1 MESSLKVLKELRK
14 QRKMTQAELAK
25 IMNVSQG
32 TIAYWEN
39 GDREPSYADLK
50 RLADIFRVST
60 DYLLG
65 RDDVVQRSSLSK
77 EQEKLLNDFKDLNKP
92 NQQIILTT
100 ITAFLTQ
107 QAAKVFGNV
116 ITNNNNG
123 SGSFISNSG
132 DTYNLGA

>member
-1 MESSLKVLKELRK
+1 MESSLKVLKELRRQRNMNQK
-14 QRKMTQAELAK
+14 QLAGL
-25 IMNVSQG
+25 MNVAPN
-32 TIAYWEN
+32 TISTWEK
-39 GDREPSYADLK
+39 GKREPNCADLK
-50 RLADIFRVST
+50 RLADIFNVSL
-60 DYLLG
+60 DYLLSRNNG
-65 RDDVVQRSSLSK
+65 AKCVSLSK

-123 SGSFISNSG
+123 NGSFISNSG
-132 DTYNLGA
+132 DTYNFGA